1 MVSLRFTQKENKVLN
16 LDYGSGQYLL
26 FAIKTLKSQ

>member
-1 MVSLRFTQKENKVLN
+1 MAGYRFTQKENKVLN

-26 FAIKTLKSQ
+26 LAIKALKSQ